1 LRVVVGDDNDDANAS
16 LSRLLEAPGFHVA
29 GRAYDGLAGL
39 KIIKATQPYVAIVDI
54 AMPAA
59 MAKRK
64 NVASGIA
71 SAHCLK
77 SKSVGEDFFVA
88 L

>member
-1 LRVVVGDDNDDANAS
+1 
-16 LSRLLEAPGFHVA
+16 
-29 GRAYDGLAGL
+29 
-39 KIIKATQPYVAIVDI
+39 VAIVDI